1 MTTTQKAGSR
11 SSTREADDVTDY
23 VDANGDPIPA
33 SAFEADH
40 EVRKPPLTKEQLA
53 AFDAETERLRKFKP
67 A

>member
-11 SSTREADDVTDY
+11 SSTNEADDVTDY

-40 EVRKPPLTKEQLA
+40 EVRPLTAEQKAGIDKLVA
-53 AFDAETERLRKFKP
+53 SLIKTKP